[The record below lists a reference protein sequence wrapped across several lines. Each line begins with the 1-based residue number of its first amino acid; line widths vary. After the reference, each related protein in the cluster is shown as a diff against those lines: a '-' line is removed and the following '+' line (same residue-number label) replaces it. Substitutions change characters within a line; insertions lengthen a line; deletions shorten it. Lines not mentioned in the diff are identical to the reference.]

1 MTGNN
6 EKLSSVL
13 QELQF
18 IKQQVAS
25 VKNQIGELEGT
36 KKALDEQNEKHA
48 VYRQVGTLLLEV
60 GDRGDLSEEI
70 GKTKETL
77 ETHLSR
83 LVTKEKELET
93 DYEEL
98 LKNIEK

>member
-1 MTGNN
+1 MIGNN

-60 GDRGDLSEEI
+60 SDRRDLSEEI
-70 GKTKETL
+70 AKTKETL

-83 LVTKEKELET
+83 LLTKEKELET

-98 LKNIEK
+98 LKNIE

>member
-60 GDRGDLSEEI
+60 SDRRDLSEEI
-70 GKTKETL
+70 AKTKETL

-83 LVTKEKELET
+83 LLTKEKELET

-98 LKNIEK
+98 LKNIE

>member
-1 MTGNN
+1 MIGNN
-6 EKLSSVL
+6 EKLSGVL

-25 VKNQIGELEGT
+25 VKNQISELEGT

-60 GDRGDLSEEI
+60 SERGDLSEEI